1 MCASSCCCRVVT
13 VGVGES
19 LKESDL
25 LTRQTTRATLC
36 EFEVKTSKMTVFE
49 QKKISIEGRLIEQ
62 LEAYFPMNF
71 KSDLIIPLLKMGLA
85 LDGVE
90 L

>member
-1 MCASSCCCRVVT
+1 MILERRLVTVVVVVVFV

-36 EFEVKTSKMTVFE
+36 EFEVKTSKMAVFE
-49 QKKISIEGRLIEQ
+49 QMKISNEGRLIEQ
-62 LEAYFPMNF
+62 LEAYFPVNF
-71 KSDLIIPLLKMGLA
+71 KSDLTFPLL
-85 LDGVE
+85 
-90 L
+90 

>member
-1 MCASSCCCRVVT
+1 MILERRLVVLF
-13 VGVGES
+13 VVVVVVVVGES

-49 QKKISIEGRLIEQ
+49 QMKISIEGRLIEQ
-62 LEAYFPMNF
+62 LEVYFPMNF
-71 KSDLIIPLLKMGLA
+71 KSDLTFPLL
-85 LDGVE
+85 
-90 L
+90 

>member
-1 MCASSCCCRVVT
+1 MILERRLVTVVVGV

-49 QKKISIEGRLIEQ
+49 QKKIIIEGVSDIV
-62 LEAYFPMNF
+62 NF
-71 KSDLIIPLLKMGLA
+71 RMF
-85 LDGVE
+85 
-90 L
+90 

>member
-1 MCASSCCCRVVT
+1 MILERRLVTVVV

-25 LTRQTTRATLC
+25 LTRKTTTATIFR

-49 QKKISIEGRLIEQ
+49 QMKISIEGRLIEQ
-62 LEAYFPMNF
+62 LEAFFPMNF
-71 KSDLIIPLLKMGLA
+71 KSDLTFHLL
-85 LDGVE
+85 
-90 L
+90 